1 MAEIPQQAR
10 GGVIHDI
17 GYRHYDGPRLGRA
30 AVRRALY
37 VESARGAYGL
47 GRSAKS
53 KIMPFLL
60 VAAICIPPVIIAVIA
75 SVTKLKDL
83 PGDYTSYIIQ
93 TQALVILFVG
103 GQAPASVSRDLRFRV
118 TSLYFSRPLSRR
130 DYVSAKYAAMATAL
144 FVLMALP
151 LTILFVGALL
161 AKIPVTDEAPGYLR
175 SLGGAALTAL
185 VLAGIGLLVA
195 SVTPRRGLGVAA
207 VIATLTVIGG
217 VQGVLMGIAHDQ
229 GQDTFGGYSML
240 LSPFSLVHGVQ
251 HSLLGAPSTFP
262 VAPPGA
268 TGGAV
273 FVVALVAVL
282 AACYGALVLRY
293 RKVSI

>member
-1 MAEIPQQAR
+1 MAEPR
-10 GGVIHDI
+10 TGVIHDI
-17 GYRHYDGPRLGRA
+17 GYRHYDGPRQGRD
-30 AVRRALY
+30 AVRRALF

-53 KIMPFLL
+53 KIMPLL
-60 VAAICIPPVIIAVIA
+60 ILAAICVPPIIISVIA
-75 SVTKLKDL
+75 STTKLKDL
-83 PGDYTSYIIQ
+83 PGDYTSYVIQ

-103 GQAPASVSRDLRFRV
+103 GQSPASVSRDLRFRV
-118 TSLYFSRPLSRR
+118 TSLYFSRPLRR
-130 DYVSAKYAAMATAL
+130 LDYVSAKYAAMSTAL

-161 AKIPVTDEAPGYLR
+161 AKIPFDQDAPNYLR

-185 VLAGIGLLVA
+185 LLAGIGLLVA

-207 VIATLTVIGG
+207 VIAVLTIIGG
-217 VQGVLMGIAHDQ
+217 VQAVLMGIAHDQ
-229 GQDTFGGYSML
+229 NQDTFAGYTGL
-240 LSPFSLVHGVQ
+240 LSPFSLVHGIQ
-251 HSLLGAPSTFP
+251 HSVLGAPSVWPST
-262 VAPPGA
+262 PPGA

-273 FVVALVAVL
+273 FLLVFVALVAGL
-282 AACYGALVLRY
+282 FGALVVRY